1 MVLGEIRLNE
11 DFNVFKKDMVMNIY
25 IIVVIYINYYVNF
38 NVIVNIWLFN

>member
-38 NVIVNIWLFN
+38 NVIVNI